1 MADFWEQQL
10 MDRLME
16 LCFEYRKQ
24 EKETMPKEQVRDVLD
39 YVKFLL
45 KKQKETGSVE

>member
-10 MDRLME
+10 MDRILA
-16 LCFEYRKQ
+16 LYFKAR
-24 EKETMPKEQVRDVLD
+24 ETKEQSMLVQEVQDIMN

-45 KKQKETGSVE
+45 KQEKEN